1 MVPTSDSSCAQC
13 MSPLNAN
20 SLKCMRCSLMLHLR
34 CSGLPE
40 YHIVRL
46 ATTQTSYMCQ
56 KCVRLELEDEKY
68 DEEIAQVK
76 ALMSAEEA
84 VIKSINDEMQNDTI
98 NSELMSQAN
107 VNRSGNDTNEGARS
121 SENITAFINNEDNSV
136 VQNKSDEKR
145 TVCRFY
151 LQKSC
156 KHGLKGT
163 NCNYLHPKLCYKFIR
178 NGAKNGGC
186 KKEDCKFHHPKLC
199 KLSLQERRC
208 NRVKCRFFHLNGTKF
223 EDQPNMGG
231 IRGPE
236 RVDQNRNIAAD
247 RESFAQ
253 IVRSSD
259 QRSSENV
266 TRRTQ
271 RFTDEVSEPPSR
283 ASSSMPPNYPVQDF
297 LDLK

>member
-13 MSPLNAN
+13 MSPLNTN
-20 SLKCMRCSLMLHLR
+20 SLKCMRCASMLHLR

-56 KCVRLELEDEKY
+56 KCVRSELEDEKY

-76 ALMSAEEA
+76 ALISAEEA

-107 VNRSGNDTNEGARS
+107 VNRSVNDTNEGARS
-121 SENITAFINNEDNSV
+121 SENITAFINTEDNSV

-156 KHGLKGT
+156 KHGSKGT
-163 NCNYLHPKLCYKFIR
+163 NCNYRHPKLCYKLIR
-178 NGAKNGGC
+178 NGAR
-186 KKEDCKFHHPKLC
+186 KKTVSFI
-199 KLSLQERRC
+199 
-208 NRVKCRFFHLNGTKF
+208 T
-223 EDQPNMGG
+223 
-231 IRGPE
+231 
-236 RVDQNRNIAAD
+236 QNYVNCLFRKGDAT
-247 RESFAQ
+247 
-253 IVRSSD
+253 V
-259 QRSSENV
+259 
-266 TRRTQ
+266 
-271 RFTDEVSEPPSR
+271 
-283 ASSSMPPNYPVQDF
+283 
-297 LDLK
+297 